1 MTLRLCGAIVCLAAL
16 SPTHVVAQ
24 LPQFRSTVT
33 GIAVPVLVRS
43 SGEPVR
49 NLTAADFVLT
59 DSGVRQE
66 ILAADG
72 AVVPLDITVVAQ
84 ETMATVGFGIATFED
99 EIAKVG
105 NAISPADRFSMMWA
119 SRDQRRRTLPV
130 PGNLRELAAH
140 ERRCAPVYDALS
152 RALMQ
157 PTAPDRQSVIV
168 LIAVGE
174 GRGGFMSTDTT
185 TAIARRST
193 ARLYV
198 VGIEP
203 IITTGPGVI
212 ERYRSQISRSVCPD
226 PEVNWSPERQSR
238 LRQIA
243 LLPPFEGW
251 RQLWLE
257 GKNRLVE
264 IAELTGG
271 REIRP
276 TVLAGT
282 TTGPILQVLD
292 EVRAS
297 YVLYYTPRG
306 VPDTGWHPISV
317 KVTRPGNYDVRVRP
331 GYER

>member
-1 MTLRLCGAIVCLAAL
+1 VCLAAL
-16 SPTHVVAQ
+16 SLTHVVQ
-24 LPQFRSTVT
+24 LPQFHSSVT
-33 GIAVPVLVRS
+33 GIGVPVLVRS
-43 SGEPVR
+43 GGEPVR
-49 NLTAADFVLT
+49 HLTAADFVLT

-84 ETMATVGFGIATFED
+84 EAIGTVGFGLATFED
-99 EIAKVG
+99 EITTIG
-105 NAISPADRFSMMWA
+105 DAIRPDDRFSVMLA
-119 SRDQRRRTLPV
+119 SRDQRRLTLPV
-130 PGNLRELAAH
+130 PGNLREVAEH
-140 ERRCAPVYDALS
+140 EHRCAPVYDALS

-157 PTAPDRQSVIV
+157 PTTPDRQSVIL
-168 LIAVGE
+168 LIAEGE
-174 GRGGFMSTDTT
+174 GWGGFMSTAPT
-185 TAIARRST
+185 TAIARRSN

-203 IITTGPGVI
+203 SWATKH
-212 ERYRSQISRSVCPD
+212 RSQIAESVCPYAD
-226 PEVNWSPERQSR
+226 VSWSPERQSR

-251 RQLWLE
+251 RQLWLD

-264 IAELTGG
+264 ISELTGG

-276 TVLAGT
+276 TMLAGT
-282 TTGPILQVLD
+282 TAGPIRQVLD
-292 EVRAS
+292 EARAS

-317 KVTRPGNYDVRVRP
+317 KVTRSGNYDVRVRA
-331 GYER
+331 GYQR